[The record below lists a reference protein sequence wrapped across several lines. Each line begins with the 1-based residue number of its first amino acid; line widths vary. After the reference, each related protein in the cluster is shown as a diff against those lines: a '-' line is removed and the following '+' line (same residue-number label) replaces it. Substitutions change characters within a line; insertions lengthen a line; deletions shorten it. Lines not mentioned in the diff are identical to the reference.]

1 MSRRRV
7 RRQQPD
13 WTVTFDT
20 DREPSAWLREAAAAR
35 LRAIGSDKQIR
46 DIAPLFETIICPI
59 SNPSAPGS
67 REDYSCDRCG
77 RYCGEPDDGFRLFSV
92 HCEAQRSDLPDVLL
106 AGGLCDACAARENL
120 EPNPEQGR
128 QS

>member
-13 WTVTFDT
+13 WTITFDS
-20 DREPSAWLREAAAAR
+20 DHEPSAWLREAAAAR

-59 SNPSAPGS
+59 SNSSAPGS

-77 RYCGEPDDGFRLFSV
+77 RYSGGPNDRFHLFSV
-92 HCEAQRSDLPDVLL
+92 HCMAASPNLPDVVL
-106 AGGLCDACAARENL
+106 AGGFCDACAARENL